1 MKAYLASPYC
11 DDVWQGHGSLVDQ
24 TDLKGGP
31 HCPLSPRLVVAPRV
45 PVYIGAD
52 THKPRIIG
60 QRILNIVKLF
70 KE

>member
-11 DDVWQGHGSLVDQ
+11 DDVWRGHGSLVEQ

-45 PVYIGAD
+45 HVYIGAD
-52 THKPRIIG
+52 TQTEDHRAKNT
-60 QRILNIVKLF
+60 QHCKAF
-70 KE
+70 